1 MNLTYLRID
10 LSRQLRDVANLAFVI
25 GLPVVMYVIFGSTFG
40 NGGEMARHGNVQF
53 YVMTSMAV
61 YGASVATTSI
71 AGMAAIEL
79 MQGWGRQLG
88 LTPMRPAGYVATKV
102 VVALTVSAA
111 AVAAV
116 FVAGLLTGA
125 EATSLGVWLS
135 SALAAWLGSA
145 LFALYGLAI
154 AQSFKSE
161 SAVSIASAGLVLF
174 AFLGNLF
181 VPLSGG
187 MLQFARFMPMYGYA
201 GLARWPQ
208 LGGMTVGASAGDP
221 SSQDPLW
228 ALVLNF
234 VLWAAVFAG
243 VAAWAVKRG
252 RRRQ

>member
-10 LSRQLRDVANLAFVI
+10 LVRQLRDVANLAFVI

-40 NGGEMARHGNVQF
+40 DGGEMARNGNVQF
-53 YVMTSMAV
+53 YVMTSMAI

-88 LTPMRPAGYVATKV
+88 LTPMRPMGYVATKV

-116 FVAGLLTGA
+116 FLAGLLTGA
-125 EATSLGVWLS
+125 EATSAGVWLL
-135 SALAAWLGSA
+135 SALVAWLGSA

-154 AQSFKSE
+154 AQSFRSE

-181 VPLSGG
+181 VPLSGT
-187 MLQFARFMPMYGYA
+187 MLQVARFMPMYGYA

-208 LGGMTVGASAGDP
+208 LEGTVIGTGPDVP
-221 SSQDPLW
+221 SSQDSFGGLI
-228 ALVLNF
+228 LN
-234 VLWAAVFAG
+234 VVIWAAVFAG
-243 VAAWAVKRG
+243 IAAWAVQRG
-252 RRRQ
+252 RQRQ